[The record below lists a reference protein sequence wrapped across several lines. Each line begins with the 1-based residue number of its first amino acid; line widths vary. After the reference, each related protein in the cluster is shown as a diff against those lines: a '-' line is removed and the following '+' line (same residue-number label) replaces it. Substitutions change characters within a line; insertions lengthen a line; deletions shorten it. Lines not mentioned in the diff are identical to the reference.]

1 MSNENDDR
9 TTDCIA
15 NLEQVISDAPLA
27 TEKVTRFDTPVRVHF
42 HSIRKRLADVDGI
55 SGKAVLDGIVIAGV
69 LADDSP
75 EFVKQVTYS
84 QEKGAEEK
92 TIITITDEDI
102 F

>member
-1 MSNENDDR
+1 VSNENDDR

-15 NLEQVISDAPLA
+15 NLEPVISDAPLA
-27 TEKVTRFDTPVRVHF
+27 AEEVARFNSPVRVHF

-75 EFVKQVTYS
+75 EFVKQVTHS
-84 QEKGAEEK
+84 QEKGVEEK
-92 TIITITDEDI
+92 TIITVTDE
-102 F
+102 